1 MIPRMMRN
9 FFFIIFTF
17 LFLFSCQKKTNTT
30 PKQKSTKLQIE
41 KLTKVADNFYNTN
54 NFDSAFYYYNKVK
67 FICNPVTDALDYVST
82 LNRMAD
88 IQQSQGDY
96 TGSESTVT
104 EALLYLKYIK
114 NQQYAWNS
122 YVILSINYLNTYDY
136 KNAILYNQKALQLQT
151 EPWRNL
157 AAKNNIAVIL
167 IEEEKYKESLEIF
180 LSLITKEEVISD
192 DLFYAKALDNVG
204 FCYFKINQP
213 KKALYYLNKSL
224 KIRQKKG
231 NPFDLGKSY
240 LHLAKFY
247 EKRNSSLA
255 KKYMLLSYN
264 QFTIAN
270 NTDERLTSL
279 KLIIQNSSDIALKKY
294 STKYVNLV
302 DSIFEVRQKVKNQFA
317 RVKYDSKREKNEN
330 LKLKTHKAENEL
342 QLERQKNRNIISYI
356 IIAISLSLI
365 IVLYLYLTSRGKKEK
380 IEATYKSET
389 RIAKKLH
396 DELANDIYHT
406 MAFVENKNLALTE
419 NKEQLLNNLDII
431 YSRTRDISKENCA
444 IITNE
449 NYVLGLKEMIL
460 EFNTSNTSIILND
473 LETIS
478 WNTLDRSK
486 KTTVYRVLQELLV
499 NMKKHSNA
507 NLAVINFKET
517 DKNIIINYSDNGNG
531 ADLTQLSFKN
541 GLHNVENR
549 IQSIKGNVEIDSH
562 PGKGFKVLLKIPLS

>member
-1 MIPRMMRN
+1 MMRN

-136 KNAILYNQKALQLQT
+136 KNAILYNQKALQLKT

-231 NPFDLGKSY
+231 DPFDLGKSY

-264 QFTIAN
+264 QFIIAN

-342 QLERQKNRNIISYI
+342 QLEKQKNRNIISYI
-356 IIAISLSLI
+356 IIAISLTLI

-473 LETIS
+473 LETVS

-507 NLAVINFKET
+507 NLGVINFKET
-517 DKNIIINYSDNGNG
+517 DKNITINYSDNGNG

-562 PGKGFKVLLKIPLS
+562 PGKGFKVLIKIPL

>member
-88 IQQSQGDY
+88 IQQSQRDY

-180 LSLITKEEVISD
+180 LYLITKEEVISD

-231 NPFDLGKSY
+231 DPFDLGKSY

-473 LETIS
+473 LETVS

-507 NLAVINFKET
+507 NLGVINFKET
-517 DKNIIINYSDNGNG
+517 DKNITINYSDNGNG

-562 PGKGFKVLLKIPLS
+562 PGKGFKVLIKIPLS

>member
-104 EALLYLKYIK
+104 EALLYLKYTK

-231 NPFDLGKSY
+231 DPFDLGKSY

-279 KLIIQNSSDIALKKY
+279 KLIIENSSDIALKKY

-478 WNTLDRSK
+478 WNILDRSK

>member
-231 NPFDLGKSY
+231 DPFDLGKSY

-365 IVLYLYLTSRGKKEK
+365 IVLYLYLNSRGKKEK

-486 KTTVYRVLQELLV
+486 KITVYRVLQELLV

>member
-1 MIPRMMRN
+1 MMRN

-104 EALLYLKYIK
+104 EALLYLKYTK

-231 NPFDLGKSY
+231 DPFDLGKSY

-279 KLIIQNSSDIALKKY
+279 KLIIENSSDIALKKY

-478 WNTLDRSK
+478 WNILDRSK

>member
-1 MIPRMMRN
+1 MMRN

-96 TGSESTVT
+96 TGSESTVN

-231 NPFDLGKSY
+231 DPFDLGKSY

-473 LETIS
+473 LETVS

-562 PGKGFKVLLKIPLS
+562 PGKGFKVLLKIPL

>member
-180 LSLITKEEVISD
+180 LSFITKEEVISD

-231 NPFDLGKSY
+231 DPFDLGKSY

-270 NTDERLTSL
+270 NTDERLTLL

>member
-1 MIPRMMRN
+1 MMRN

-231 NPFDLGKSY
+231 DPFDLGKSY

-473 LETIS
+473 LETVS

-562 PGKGFKVLLKIPLS
+562 PGKGFKVLIKIPLS

>member
-1 MIPRMMRN
+1 MMRN

-192 DLFYAKALDNVG
+192 DVFYAKALDNVG

-231 NPFDLGKSY
+231 DPFDLGKSY

-247 EKRNSSLA
+247 EKRNSSLT

-294 STKYVNLV
+294 SNKYVNLV

>member
-231 NPFDLGKSY
+231 DPFDLGKSY

-270 NTDERLTSL
+270 NTDERLTLL

-473 LETIS
+473 LETVS

>member
-1 MIPRMMRN
+1 MMRN

-17 LFLFSCQKKTNTT
+17 LFLFSCQKKTKTT

-231 NPFDLGKSY
+231 DPFDLGKSY

-460 EFNTSNTSIILND
+460 EFNTFNTSIILND

>member
-82 LNRMAD
+82 LNRMAH

-231 NPFDLGKSY
+231 DPFDLGKSY

-247 EKRNSSLA
+247 EKRNSSLV

-264 QFTIAN
+264 QFTIAK

-473 LETIS
+473 LETVS

>member
-231 NPFDLGKSY
+231 DPFDLGKSY

>member
-180 LSLITKEEVISD
+180 LSLITKEQVISD

-231 NPFDLGKSY
+231 DPFDLGKSY

>member
-180 LSLITKEEVISD
+180 LSLITKEQVISD

-231 NPFDLGKSY
+231 DPFDLGKSY

-356 IIAISLSLI
+356 IIAISLTLI

-473 LETIS
+473 LETVS

>member
-96 TGSESTVT
+96 TGSEATVT

-213 KKALYYLNKSL
+213 KIALYYLNKSL

-231 NPFDLGKSY
+231 DPFDLGKSY

-255 KKYMLLSYN
+255 KKYMLFSYN

-473 LETIS
+473 LETVS

-562 PGKGFKVLLKIPLS
+562 PGKGFKVLIKIPLS

>member
-1 MIPRMMRN
+1 MMRN

-231 NPFDLGKSY
+231 DPFDLGKSY

-365 IVLYLYLTSRGKKEK
+365 IVLYLYLNSRGKKEK

-486 KTTVYRVLQELLV
+486 KITVYRVLQELLV

>member
-1 MIPRMMRN
+1 MMRN

-180 LSLITKEEVISD
+180 LSLITKEQVISD

-231 NPFDLGKSY
+231 DPFDLGKSY

-460 EFNTSNTSIILND
+460 EFNTSKTSIILND

>member
-1 MIPRMMRN
+1 MMRN

-67 FICNPVTDALDYVST
+67 FVCNPVTDALDYVST

-180 LSLITKEEVISD
+180 LSFITKEEVISY

-231 NPFDLGKSY
+231 DPFDLGKSY

-270 NTDERLTSL
+270 NTDERLTLL

>member
-231 NPFDLGKSY
+231 DPFDLGKSY

-255 KKYMLLSYN
+255 KKYMLFSYN

-356 IIAISLSLI
+356 IIAISLTLI

-449 NYVLGLKEMIL
+449 NYVLGVKEMIL

-473 LETIS
+473 LETVS

-562 PGKGFKVLLKIPLS
+562 PGKGFKVLIKIPL

>member
-1 MIPRMMRN
+1 MRS
-9 FFFIIFTF
+9 FLYIILTF
-17 LFLFSCQKKTNTT
+17 LFLFSCQQKSNKTL
-30 PKQKSTKLQIE
+30 KQKSTKPEIE
-41 KLTKVADNFYNTN
+41 KRLKVAERFYNN
-54 NFDSAFYYYNKVK
+54 NDFDSAFYYYNKVK
-67 FICNPVTDALDYVST
+67 FICHPVTDAVNYVST

-88 IQQSQGDY
+88 IQQNYGDY
-96 TGSESTVT
+96 AGSKSTVT
-104 EALLYLKYIK
+104 EALPYLRHVKK
-114 NQQYAWNS
+114 TEYAWNS

-136 KNAILYNQKALQLQT
+136 KNATLYNEKALELET

-167 IEEEKYKESLEIF
+167 IEEEKYQEALEIF
-180 LSLITKEEVISD
+180 LSLSTKEEVMSD
-192 DLFYAKALDNVG
+192 DLFYAKVLDNIG
-204 FCYFKINQP
+204 FCYFKTNEL
-213 KKALYYLNKSL
+213 KKAIYHFNKSL
-224 KIRQKKG
+224 KIRQKK
-231 NPFDLGKSY
+231 NKPFDLGKSY

-247 EKRNSSLA
+247 EKRNSCLA
-255 KKYMLLSYN
+255 KKYMLLSYDK
-264 QFTIAN
+264 FTIVN
-270 NTDERLTSL
+270 NADQRLSSL
-279 KLIIQNSSDIALKKY
+279 KLIVQNSSDKELKKY
-294 STKYVNLV
+294 SAKYVDLV

-419 NKEQLLNNLDII
+419 NREQLLNNLDII

-444 IITNE
+444 IITDE
-449 NYVLGLKEMIL
+449 NYVLALKEMVSG
-460 EFNTSNTSIILND
+460 FNTTNVSIVFTD

-478 WNTLDRSK
+478 WASLDRAK
-486 KTTVYRVLQELLV
+486 KTTVYRVLQELFV

-507 NLAVINFKET
+507 TLVGINLKKT
-517 DKNIIINYSDNGNG
+517 DKNIILNYHDNGKG
-531 ADLTQLSFKN
+531 ADLTKLPFKN
-541 GLHNVENR
+541 GLHNIENR
-549 IQSIKGNVEIDSH
+549 IHSIKGEIEIDSDL
-562 PGKGFKVLLKIPLS
+562 GKGFKVFIKIPLS

>member
-180 LSLITKEEVISD
+180 LSFITKEEVISD
-192 DLFYAKALDNVG
+192 DVFYAKALDNVG

-231 NPFDLGKSY
+231 DPFDLGKSY

-247 EKRNSSLA
+247 EKRNSSLT

-294 STKYVNLV
+294 SNKYVNLV

>member
-136 KNAILYNQKALQLQT
+136 KNAILYNQKALQLKT

-231 NPFDLGKSY
+231 DPFDLGKSY

-264 QFTIAN
+264 QFIIAN

-342 QLERQKNRNIISYI
+342 QLEKQKNRNIISYI
-356 IIAISLSLI
+356 IIAISLTLI

-473 LETIS
+473 LETVS

-507 NLAVINFKET
+507 NLGVINFKET
-517 DKNIIINYSDNGNG
+517 DKNITINYSDNGNG

-562 PGKGFKVLLKIPLS
+562 PGKGFKVLIKIPL

>member
-1 MIPRMMRN
+1 MMRN

-231 NPFDLGKSY
+231 DPFDLGKSY

-255 KKYMLLSYN
+255 KKYMLFSYN

>member
-1 MIPRMMRN
+1 MMRN

-180 LSLITKEEVISD
+180 LSFITKEEVISD

-231 NPFDLGKSY
+231 DPFDLGKSY

-247 EKRNSSLA
+247 EKRNSSLT

-356 IIAISLSLI
+356 IIAISLGLI

>member
-1 MIPRMMRN
+1 MMRN

-67 FICNPVTDALDYVST
+67 FICNPATDALDYVST

-231 NPFDLGKSY
+231 DPFDLGKSY

-255 KKYMLLSYN
+255 KKYMLFSYN

-460 EFNTSNTSIILND
+460 EFNTSKTSIILND

>member
-1 MIPRMMRN
+1 MMRN

-180 LSLITKEEVISD
+180 LSLITKEEVIRD

-231 NPFDLGKSY
+231 DPFDLGKSY

-255 KKYMLLSYN
+255 KKYMLFSYN

>member
-1 MIPRMMRN
+1 MMRN

-41 KLTKVADNFYNTN
+41 KLTKVADNFYSTN

-180 LSLITKEEVISD
+180 LSFITKEEVISD

-231 NPFDLGKSY
+231 DPFDLGKSY

-255 KKYMLLSYN
+255 KKYMLFSYN

-473 LETIS
+473 LETVS

>member
-17 LFLFSCQKKTNTT
+17 LFLFSCQKKTKTT

-231 NPFDLGKSY
+231 DPFDLGKSY

-460 EFNTSNTSIILND
+460 EFNTFNTSIILND

>member
-1 MIPRMMRN
+1 MMRN

-67 FICNPVTDALDYVST
+67 FICNPATDALDYVST

-231 NPFDLGKSY
+231 DPFDLGKSY

-431 YSRTRDISKENCA
+431 YSRTRDISKENCT

>member
-1 MIPRMMRN
+1 
-9 FFFIIFTF
+9 
-17 LFLFSCQKKTNTT
+17 
-30 PKQKSTKLQIE
+30 
-41 KLTKVADNFYNTN
+41 
-54 NFDSAFYYYNKVK
+54 
-67 FICNPVTDALDYVST
+67 
-82 LNRMAD
+82 
-88 IQQSQGDY
+88 
-96 TGSESTVT
+96 
-104 EALLYLKYIK
+104 
-114 NQQYAWNS
+114 
-122 YVILSINYLNTYDY
+122 
-136 KNAILYNQKALQLQT
+136 
-151 EPWRNL
+151 
-157 AAKNNIAVIL
+157 
-167 IEEEKYKESLEIF
+167 
-180 LSLITKEEVISD
+180 
-192 DLFYAKALDNVG
+192 
-204 FCYFKINQP
+204 
-213 KKALYYLNKSL
+213 
-224 KIRQKKG
+224 
-231 NPFDLGKSY
+231 
-240 LHLAKFY
+240 
-247 EKRNSSLA
+247 
-255 KKYMLLSYN
+255 
-264 QFTIAN
+264 
-270 NTDERLTSL
+270 
-279 KLIIQNSSDIALKKY
+279 
-294 STKYVNLV
+294 
-302 DSIFEVRQKVKNQFA
+302 
-317 RVKYDSKREKNEN
+317 
-330 LKLKTHKAENEL
+330 
-342 QLERQKNRNIISYI
+342 
-356 IIAISLSLI
+356 LSLI

>member
-231 NPFDLGKSY
+231 DPFDLGKSY

-255 KKYMLLSYN
+255 KKYMLFSYN

>member
-1 MIPRMMRN
+1 MMRN

-231 NPFDLGKSY
+231 DPFDLGKSY

-356 IIAISLSLI
+356 IIAISLTLI

-473 LETIS
+473 LETVS

>member
-1 MIPRMMRN
+1 MMRN

-30 PKQKSTKLQIE
+30 PKQKSIKLQIE

-96 TGSESTVT
+96 TGSEATVT

-231 NPFDLGKSY
+231 DPFDLGKSY

-255 KKYMLLSYN
+255 KKYMLFSYN

-365 IVLYLYLTSRGKKEK
+365 IVLYLYLNSRGKKEK

-486 KTTVYRVLQELLV
+486 KITVYRVLQELLV

-562 PGKGFKVLLKIPLS
+562 PGKGFKVLIKIPL

>member
-1 MIPRMMRN
+1 MMRN

-82 LNRMAD
+82 LNRMAH

-231 NPFDLGKSY
+231 DPFDLGKSY

-247 EKRNSSLA
+247 EKRNSSLV

-264 QFTIAN
+264 QFTIAK

-473 LETIS
+473 LETVS

>member
-1 MIPRMMRN
+1 MMRN

-180 LSLITKEEVISD
+180 LSLITKEQVISD

-231 NPFDLGKSY
+231 DPFDLGKSY

>member
-41 KLTKVADNFYNTN
+41 KLTKVADNFYSTN

-180 LSLITKEEVISD
+180 LSFITKEEVISD

-231 NPFDLGKSY
+231 DPFDLGKSY

-255 KKYMLLSYN
+255 KKYMLFSYN

-473 LETIS
+473 LETVS